1 MSAANDRPG
10 ATPGLHG
17 LELSGLGVVKI
28 TQLAAASGK
37 ELRDSVGVVLDR
49 ILQLERETP
58 WGDDEIGQDFLAK
71 VYHTPVNG
79 TPFHQVLHKALR
91 DVDEAVREFG
101 PRGRSSVQ
109 RYTEVDSTDSTAF
122 LPTTRT

>member
-1 MSAANDRPG
+1 MTMSAANDRPG

-79 TPFHQVLHKALR
+79 TPFNQVLHKALR

-101 PRGRSSVQ
+101 PRGRNSVQ
-109 RYTEVDSTDSTAF
+109 RLVEVDSTAF
-122 LPTTRT
+122 PDPTRT

>member
-1 MSAANDRPG
+1 MTMSAANDRTG

-17 LELSGLGVVKI
+17 LELSGLSVVKL
-28 TQLAAASGK
+28 TQLAAASGQ
-37 ELRDSVGVVLDR
+37 ELKDSVAVVLGR

-79 TPFHQVLHKALR
+79 TPFNQVLHKALS

-101 PRGRSSVQ
+101 SRGRNSVQ
-109 RYTEVDSTDSTAF
+109 RLVEVDSTAF
-122 LPTTRT
+122 PDQTRT